1 MDNSKEFIAMAESN
15 LESARVLL
23 NMEKYRNVISLG
35 YYAMFY
41 SASAL
46 LSKKEIFPKSHK
58 GLISEFYKEYV
69 RDGNFNPDIAKYLG
83 RAESNREIA
92 DYETFIEFSEEKAL
106 QTLEDAEIF
115 INETRKFL

>member
-1 MDNSKEFIAMAESN
+1 
-15 LESARVLL
+15 
-23 NMEKYRNVISLG
+23 
-35 YYAMFY
+35 MFY